1 MRDQAGPRGVNQST
15 GLNSQAQTDS
25 GSSLTLADILSM
37 LTRHKWFIVISV
49 LAGTVIALLYIRSV
63 VPIYEATASI
73 RIDPGR
79 ASSLGLADLAGGAGG
94 DSYELVDTEIAIIR
108 SDAVAIDTLNSLSD
122 AEFRMCTGLDKKTNA
137 IVAGSQNLT
146 MTQEFMLG
154 AFKGRLSAAKIPLTQ
169 LIAISFRDPNP
180 KTAATVV
187 NHVID
192 AYIRQSFDSRY
203 QSVHQVTDFLTEQMD
218 ALKDKAAEAQRKLT
232 QFQEENDIL
241 SADTGGDKSAAPT
254 DMTTGRLEMLNTR
267 LAQAQGDRIVKEAQ
281 LRAANT
287 GNPVVLAS
295 LYNDPSVAA
304 LVADQNRLSAQ
315 YAQMSAKFGPNYPP
329 LMELRSQMSKVD
341 EEVAKAVANAKVHVR
356 QEYDAAVSTEALL
369 QSQYDEQAKQAYAI
383 NRKQAE
389 YSVLRAEGASSR
401 ELYNTLQY
409 KLQQASV
416 DAGLNGVNTMRV
428 DAARAPLFPVEPKKT
443 AILTS
448 GFVLGLFVGLA
459 AAFLI
464 EATSDKLQG
473 IEQVEHSLHYHLLAA
488 VPNIALD
495 KVLEDGATV
504 PTTGPSPLLVTYKNP
519 QSREA
524 ESYRSLRN
532 AVLLSSMQNP
542 PKTVLVTSTISGEG
556 KSTTSANYAV
566 VLAQKGA
573 RVLVIDADLRRP
585 TLHKMFGA
593 DNKVGLS
600 ELILQ
605 EVEVPNFRTPLPNL
619 PGLTLLTAGK
629 QVPLPS
635 EALGS
640 LRFYTLLQE
649 WEKHF
654 DYVIV
659 DSAPLLIVSDTLPL
673 AKWVDALILVARY
686 NVTPMSALRRVRDI
700 LNRSDA
706 NVSGVVIN
714 DHPASKAGYYGGYG
728 YGYYK

>member
-1 MRDQAGPRGVNQST
+1 
-15 GLNSQAQTDS
+15 
-25 GSSLTLADILSM
+25 M
-37 LTRHKWFIVISV
+37 LMRHKWFIVISV
-49 LAGTVIALLYIRSV
+49 LAGIVIALLYIRSV
-63 VPIYEATASI
+63 VPIYQATASI

-79 ASSLGLADLAGGAGG
+79 AGSLGLADLANGGNGG
-94 DSYELVDTEIAIIR
+94 SGDLIATEIAIIH
-108 SDAVAIDTLNSLSD
+108 SDAVAIDTLNSLSP
-122 AEFRMCTGLDKKTNA
+122 AEFRQYTGMNKQSAVIQPGAT
-137 IVAGSQNLT
+137 NLT
-146 MTQEFMLG
+146 MAQEFMLG
-154 AFKGRLSAAKIPLTQ
+154 GFKANLSAASIPQTQ
-169 LIAISFRDPNP
+169 LISISFRDPNP
-180 KTAATVV
+180 KTAATIV

-203 QSVHQVTDFLTEQMD
+203 ASVNEVTTWLTAQMD
-218 ALKDKAAEAQRKLT
+218 TLKDKATDAQRKLT
-232 QFQEENDIL
+232 QFQEDNNIIT
-241 SADTGGDKSAAPT
+241 ADTGGDKSAAPT
-254 DMTTGRLEMLNTR
+254 DMTTGRLETLNGR
-267 LAQAQGDRIVKEAQ
+267 LAQAQVDRILKEAQ
-281 LRAANT
+281 LRAANS
-287 GNPVVLAS
+287 GDPVVLAS
-295 LYNDPSVAA
+295 LYNDPTVTA
-304 LVADQNRLSAQ
+304 LLGEQTRLSAQ
-315 YAQMSAKFGPNYPP
+315 YAQMSTKFGPNYPP
-329 LMELRSQMSKVD
+329 LIDLRTQMRKVD
-341 EEVAKAVANAKVHVR
+341 DSFAKAIGNVKVHLR
-356 QEYDAAVSTEALL
+356 QEYDAAVTTQDLL
-369 QSQYDEQAKQAYAI
+369 QSQFDEQAKQAYAI

-389 YSVLRAEGASSR
+389 YSALRAEGASSR
-401 ELYNTLQY
+401 ELYNTLQS

-416 DAGLNGVNTMRV
+416 EAGLNGVNTMRV
-428 DAARAPLFPVEPKKT
+428 DAARAPLFPVEPKKS

-448 GFVLGLFVGLA
+448 GFMLGLFVGLA

-473 IEQVEHSLHYHLLAA
+473 IEQVENSLHYHLLAA
-488 VPNIALD
+488 IPNISLD
-495 KVLEDGATV
+495 KLTENGATL
-504 PTTGPSPLLVTYKNP
+504 PTSGPSPLLVTYQNP

-524 ESYRSLRN
+524 EAYRSLRN

-556 KSTTSANYAV
+556 KSTTSANYSV

-585 TLHKMFGA
+585 TLNKMFGA

-605 EVEVPNFRTPLPNL
+605 EVETPNFRTPLPNL

-649 WEKHF
+649 WEKQF
-654 DYVIV
+654 DYIIV

-673 AKWVDALILVARY
+673 AKWVDALVLVARY
-686 NVTPMSALRRVRDI
+686 NVTPMSALRRVRDV

>member
-1 MRDQAGPRGVNQST
+1 MRDQAGPRGAKQNA
-15 GLNSQAQTDS
+15 GLNSQAQTDT

-37 LTRHKWFIVISV
+37 LMRHKWFIVISV
-49 LAGTVIALLYIRSV
+49 LAGIVIALLYIRSV
-63 VPIYEATASI
+63 VPIYQATASI

-79 ASSLGLADLAGGAGG
+79 AGSLGLADLANGGNGG
-94 DSYELVDTEIAIIR
+94 SGDLIATEIAIIH
-108 SDAVAIDTLNSLSD
+108 SDAVAIDTLNSLSP
-122 AEFRMCTGLDKKTNA
+122 AEFRQYTGMNKQSAVIQPGAT
-137 IVAGSQNLT
+137 NLT
-146 MTQEFMLG
+146 MAQEFMLG
-154 AFKGRLSAAKIPLTQ
+154 GFKANLSAASIPQTQ
-169 LIAISFRDPNP
+169 LISISFRDPNP
-180 KTAATVV
+180 KTAATIV

-203 QSVHQVTDFLTEQMD
+203 ASVNEVTTWLTAQMD
-218 ALKDKAAEAQRKLT
+218 TLKDKATDAQRKLT
-232 QFQEENDIL
+232 QFQEDNNIIT
-241 SADTGGDKSAAPT
+241 ADTGGDKSAAPT
-254 DMTTGRLEMLNTR
+254 DMTTGRLETLNGR
-267 LAQAQGDRIVKEAQ
+267 LAQAQVDRILKEAQ
-281 LRAANT
+281 LRAANS
-287 GNPVVLAS
+287 GDPVVLAS
-295 LYNDPSVAA
+295 LYNDPTVTA
-304 LVADQNRLSAQ
+304 LLGEQTRLSAQ
-315 YAQMSAKFGPNYPP
+315 YAQMSTKFGPNYPP
-329 LMELRSQMSKVD
+329 LIDLRTQMRKVD
-341 EEVAKAVANAKVHVR
+341 DSFAKAIGNVKVHLR
-356 QEYDAAVSTEALL
+356 QEYDAAVTTQDLL
-369 QSQYDEQAKQAYAI
+369 QSQFDEQAKQAYAI

-389 YSVLRAEGASSR
+389 YSALRAEGASSR
-401 ELYNTLQY
+401 ELYNTLQS

-416 DAGLNGVNTMRV
+416 EAGLNGVNTMRV
-428 DAARAPLFPVEPKKT
+428 DAARAPLFPVEPKKS

-448 GFVLGLFVGLA
+448 GFMLGLFVGLA

-473 IEQVEHSLHYHLLAA
+473 IEQVENSLHYHLLAA
-488 VPNIALD
+488 IPNISLD
-495 KVLEDGATV
+495 KLTENGATL
-504 PTTGPSPLLVTYKNP
+504 PTSGPSPLLVTYQNP

-524 ESYRSLRN
+524 EAYRSLRN

-556 KSTTSANYAV
+556 KSTTSANYSV

-585 TLHKMFGA
+585 TLNKMFGA

-605 EVEVPNFRTPLPNL
+605 EVETPNFRTPLPNL

-649 WEKHF
+649 WEKQF
-654 DYVIV
+654 DYIIV

-673 AKWVDALILVARY
+673 AKWVDALVLVARY
-686 NVTPMSALRRVRDI
+686 NVTPMSALRRVRDV

>member
-1 MRDQAGPRGVNQST
+1 MA
-15 GLNSQAQTDS
+15 
-25 GSSLTLADILSM
+25 M
-37 LTRHKWFIVISV
+37 
-49 LAGTVIALLYIRSV
+49 LYIRSV

-94 DSYELVDTEIAIIR
+94 DSSELVDTEIAIIR

-122 AEFRMCTGLDKKTNA
+122 AEFRQYTGLDKKSNVIA
-137 IVAGSQNLT
+137 PGSTNLT

-154 AFKGRLSAAKIPLTQ
+154 AFKGRLNAAKIPLTQ

-180 KTAATVV
+180 KTAATIV
-187 NHVID
+187 NHVIT
-192 AYIRQSFDSRY
+192 AYIHQSFDSRY
-203 QSVHQVTDFLTEQMD
+203 ASVNEVTTFLTGQMD
-218 ALKDKAAEAQRKLT
+218 ALKDKATEAQRKLT
-232 QFQEENDIL
+232 QFQEDNDIL
-241 SADTGGDKSAAPT
+241 SADTGSDKGGAPT

-281 LRAANT
+281 LHAANT

-295 LYNDPSVAA
+295 LYSDPSVSA
-304 LVADQNRLSAQ
+304 LLADQNRLSAQ
-315 YAQMSAKFGPNYPP
+315 YAQMSSKFGANYPP
-329 LMELRSQMSKVD
+329 LIDLRAQMSKVD
-341 EEVAKAVANAKVHVR
+341 QELAKAIGNAKVHVR
-356 QEYDAAVSTEALL
+356 QEYDAAVSTESLL

-428 DAARAPLFPVEPKKT
+428 DAARAPLFPVEPKKA

-448 GFVLGLFVGLA
+448 GFTLGLFVGLA

-488 VPNIALD
+488 VPNIALE
-495 KVLEDGATV
+495 KVTEDGVARV
-504 PTTGPSPLLVTYKNP
+504 STGPSPLLVTYQNP

-524 ESYRSLRN
+524 EAYRSLRN

-556 KSTTSANYAV
+556 KSTTSANYSV
-566 VLAQKGA
+566 VVAQKAA

-585 TLHKMFGA
+585 TLHKMFGVE
-593 DNKVGLS
+593 NKIGLS

-605 EVEVPNFRTPLPNL
+605 EVETPNFRTPLPNL
-619 PGLTLLTAGK
+619 PRLTLLTAGK

-649 WEKHF
+649 WEKQF
-654 DYVIV
+654 DYIIV

-673 AKWVDALILVARY
+673 AKWVDALVLVARY

-706 NVSGVVIN
+706 NVSGIVIN